1 MKASQRLQKISAG
14 LSLVILALGFLLVG
28 LVSLIP
34 YRVSTDSLG
43 FSTKSCA
50 VGGWASV
57 ATASIFLIA
66 AFVYW
71 RRYARRA
78 ANADVQARD
87 ALLPGVQPDCVP
99 KSQEIIARP
108 SVWAGTPTG

>member
-1 MKASQRLQKISAG
+1 MKASQVFQKFSAC
-14 LSLVILALGFLLVG
+14 LSLVILALGFLLIG
-28 LVSLIP
+28 LASLIP

-50 VGGWASV
+50 IGGWASV
-57 ATASIFLIA
+57 TTASIFLIA

-71 RRYARRA
+71 RRYARLA

-87 ALLPGVQPDCVP
+87 GLLPGIQPDCGP
-99 KSQEIIARP
+99 KS
-108 SVWAGTPTG
+108 